1 MAQPNQPLPRAHF
14 RPRPL
19 ENLALAD
26 EIESLNPI
34 LDSKVLNLLPNSDTP
49 QIFTLNGRGSRSVLR
64 TLRHGLEVEE
74 TVSSDLPGIPNAV
87 WTVKTR
93 SDGESHA
100 TVTMGM
106 QPYFFIT
113 EVYDSYII
121 LSFVN
126 GTLVLSIG
134 ENIEEVQDTGFL
146 SSAPTLAVQQIG
158 DDALL
163 QVHPLGI
170 RHVLVDRRVNEWRVP
185 SGKTIVAATT
195 NKRQVVVAL
204 SSAELVYFELDLDG
218 QLNEYQDRKAMGSTV
233 LAMSIGEVPEGRQ
246 RTPYLVSTSSGSR
259 HELTLRPIGRGLR
272 GPDRPHHFFGPRQH
286 ARDDQ
291 FASADLTPFL
301 DMHCG
306 YARCR
311 NQPESTDSVCQHW
324 TSDWRSSK
332 NCLGSCERS
341 TH

>member
-1 MAQPNQPLPRAHF
+1 LKIPRRQLYQFQKLGDDDDEKEFCSRDYPSYGMAQPQQPLPRAYF
-14 RPRPL
+14 RPRAL

-49 QIFTLNGRGSRSVLR
+49 QIFTLNGRGSRSMFR

-87 WTVKTR
+87 WTVKVR
-93 SDGESHA
+93 SDGEFCSYGAPASGPHLL
-100 TVTMGM
+100 
-106 QPYFFIT
+106 T
-113 EVYDSYII
+113 ETYDSYII

-163 QVHPLGI
+163 QVHPQGI
-170 RHVLVDRRVNEWRVP
+170 RHVLADRRVNEWRVP

-233 LAMSIGEVPEGRQ
+233 LALSIGDVPEGRQ
-246 RTPYLVSTSSGSR
+246 RTAYLVSTLS
-259 HELTLRPIGRGLR
+259 
-272 GPDRPHHFFGPRQH
+272 
-286 ARDDQ
+286 
-291 FASADLTPFL
+291 
-301 DMHCG
+301 
-306 YARCR
+306 
-311 NQPESTDSVCQHW
+311 
-324 TSDWRSSK
+324 
-332 NCLGSCERS
+332 
-341 TH
+341 

>member
-1 MAQPNQPLPRAHF
+1 MLYGQSK
-14 RPRPL
+14 L
-19 ENLALAD
+19 EA
-26 EIESLNPI
+26 
-34 LDSKVLNLLPNSDTP
+34 
-49 QIFTLNGRGSRSVLR
+49 
-64 TLRHGLEVEE
+64 
-74 TVSSDLPGIPNAV
+74 TVSSRP
-87 WTVKTR
+87 
-93 SDGESHA
+93 
-100 TVTMGM
+100 VTTSVALN
-106 QPYFFIT
+106 FLL

-185 SGKTIVAATT
+185 PGKTIVAATT

-233 LAMSIGEVPEGRQ
+233 LALSIGEVPEGRQ
-246 RTPYLVSTSSGSR
+246 RTPYLVSTLSGFNAR
-259 HELTLRPIGRGLR
+259 ANITPYRRWVAKT
-272 GPDRPHHFFGPRQH
+272 RQS
-286 ARDDQ
+286 
-291 FASADLTPFL
+291 ASFL
-301 DMHCG
+301 
-306 YARCR
+306 
-311 NQPESTDSVCQHW
+311 W
-324 TSDWRSSK
+324 TQ
-332 NCLGSCERS
+332 
-341 TH
+341 TAH